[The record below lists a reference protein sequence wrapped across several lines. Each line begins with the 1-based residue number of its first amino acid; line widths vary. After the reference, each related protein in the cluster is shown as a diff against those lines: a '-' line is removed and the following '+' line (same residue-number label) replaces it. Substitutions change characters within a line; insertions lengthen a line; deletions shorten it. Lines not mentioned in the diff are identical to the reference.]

1 MTAAESEYAQN
12 GSTMSEFVEYLT
24 EVFQDFGTVRSRRM
38 FGGYG
43 IYHDN
48 LMFGLVADDVLYLK
62 VDAHSATRF
71 EDMDLK
77 PFEYVKNGK
86 SMKMSYYM
94 APEAIFDDP
103 EIAKEWAD
111 LAFAAAL
118 RSRRPA
124 KKPKR

>member
-1 MTAAESEYAQN
+1 
-12 GSTMSEFVEYLT
+12 MSEFVEYLA
-24 EVFQDFGTVRSRRM
+24 EVFQDFGAIRARRM

-43 IYHDN
+43 IYHDD

-62 VDAHSATRF
+62 VDPQSVALF
-71 EDMDLK
+71 EDKDLK
-77 PFEYVKNGK
+77 PFEYVKNGT

-103 EIAKEWAD
+103 DVAKEWAQ

-118 RSRRPA
+118 RSRKPA
-124 KKPKR
+124 KGPKRTV